1 MKTTLWA
8 CWMAFGISVFSAD
21 RACAQAVQLEQLA
34 LDIQKLAALKGV
46 LKDLQKG
53 YQVLSQGYETIK
65 GIAQGN
71 FNLHQAFLDGL
82 LLVSPAVRKDV
93 RVAEIIRRQASI
105 ISESQAAL
113 KQFRQGGRFSPDE
126 LAYMGT
132 VYGQLIQQSLN
143 NAQDLLNLL
152 TDGALR
158 MSDDERL
165 RAIEGLSNRTGDQL
179 FFLRSFNNNASVLS
193 LQRSRENNDV
203 NAIRS
208 LYDIGH

>member
-1 MKTTLWA
+1 MGFLLS
-8 CWMAFGISVFSAD
+8 CGSGY
-21 RACAQAVQLEQLA
+21 RANGQAVQLEQLA
-34 LDIQKLAALKGV
+34 LDIQKLAGLKNV
-46 LKDLQKG
+46 LQDLQKG

-65 GIAQGN
+65 GIAEGN

-82 LLVSPAVRKDV
+82 LLVSPAVRNDV
-93 RVAEIIRRQASI
+93 RVAEIISQQASI
-105 ISESQAAL
+105 VSESQAAL
-113 KQFRQGGRFSPDE
+113 KGFRQGGRFNPDE
-126 LAYMGT
+126 LAYLAN

-143 NAQDLLNLL
+143 QVQDLLNLL
-152 TDGALR
+152 TDGSLR

-165 RAIEGLSNRTGDQL
+165 RAIQGLSGRTGDQL
-179 FFLRSFNNNASVLS
+179 FFLRSFNSSASVLA